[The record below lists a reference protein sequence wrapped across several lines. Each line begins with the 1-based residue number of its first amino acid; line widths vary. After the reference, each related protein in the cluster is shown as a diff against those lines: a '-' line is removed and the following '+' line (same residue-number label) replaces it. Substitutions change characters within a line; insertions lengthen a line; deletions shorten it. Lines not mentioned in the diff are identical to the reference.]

1 MRADYSVVLDTCV
14 LMPMPLCDTLLR
26 MAESPRLYL
35 PKWSDKILEELSRN
49 LVKSLNLTPQQ
60 AAHREAEM
68 KKAFPEACVE
78 GYEPLIES
86 MTNDP
91 KDRHVLAAAIRS
103 KSELIVTYN
112 KRDFPK
118 ESLSPW
124 SIEVRGPSTFL
135 KDLYDLEPGIV
146 SQKLND
152 QASNLGISMETLL
165 LKLRTNV
172 PGFVDFFSQAIGLD
186 LPLPGSTT

>member
-14 LMPMPLCDTLLR
+14 LLPMPLCDTLLR

-35 PKWSDKILEELSRN
+35 PKWSDTILEELKRN
-49 LVKSLNLTPQQ
+49 LVETLHLTPQQ

-68 KKAFPEACVE
+68 RKAFPEACVE

-91 KDRHVLAAAIRS
+91 KDRHVLAAAVRS

-118 ESLSPW
+118 ESFSPW
-124 SIEVRGPSTFL
+124 SIEVRGPSTF
-135 KDLYDLEPGIV
+135 
-146 SQKLND
+146 
-152 QASNLGISMETLL
+152 
-165 LKLRTNV
+165 
-172 PGFVDFFSQAIGLD
+172 
-186 LPLPGSTT
+186 